1 VTTIPTVSSAR
12 PPAGRPLATSPAGQT
27 HPGSRPLGWWGVV
40 GLIATEATL
49 FSLLLFVNFYLRA
62 NAATW
67 PPPGVE
73 DPELV
78 LSGIRSVI
86 LIGSSVPVAIAE
98 RAAKRGDEVRMRRY
112 LIITFVMGAVFLAGH
127 IQEYVTLWPKL
138 TFRDSSY
145 GSIFYTLTGLHALHL
160 IVGLGV
166 LAYLVVQ
173 SLRGTFEGQHHPT
186 PVACGILYW
195 HFVDVVWVAVYSS
208 LYLSVT
214 LL

>member
-1 VTTIPTVSSAR
+1 MSTISAS
-12 PPAGRPLATSPAGQT
+12 PPAGRPLATAPVGPR

-49 FSLLLFVNFYLRA
+49 FALLLFVNFYLRA
-62 NAATW
+62 NAPTW

-86 LIGSSVPVAIAE
+86 LIGSSIPVAMAE
-98 RAAKRGDEVRMRRY
+98 RASKRGDAVRMRRY
-112 LIITFVMGAVFLAGH
+112 LIVTFVMGAIFLAGH

-138 TFRDSSY
+138 TYRTNSY

-160 IVGLGV
+160 MVGLGV
-166 LAYLVVQ
+166 LVYLVVQ
-173 SLRGTFEGQHHPT
+173 SLRGRFEGQGHPT
-186 PVACGILYW
+186 PVSCGILYW